1 MDILQNTDPM
11 LDMFIF
17 ETNQLIDQLEEILL
31 NVEKNNDLSADS
43 INEIFRIMHTIK
55 GTAAM
60 MMFENIA
67 AAAHSMED
75 LFYYI
80 REKRLTIPNLSGV
93 CDLVLEA
100 SDYIKEEISKI
111 QDGLEDRG
119 SEKALTTKLNNYLDK
134 LTGQFGEYKKELTEE
149 QKERFYITPKNIL
162 KETKGYKAQVFFQE
176 ECEMENIRAFSLV
189 HNINDLCSEL
199 HYWPSRLIED
209 SKTCEIIQN
218 NGFSMYFK
226 SNEAFEE
233 IYNQFEQAMLIKNFE
248 LNVVEDF
255 EGLVKNITAETTTYK
270 ASSIFSKDVAK
281 PCKQNVISV
290 NISKVDK
297 LFDLVNEIAITEDMI
312 TNDQKIRDSKY
323 DNLYQAV
330 TQLKTLTDELQDV
343 IISIRMVPIAVV
355 FQKINRIVRDM
366 SKRLEKQVD
375 LTIEG
380 EETEVD
386 KNIIDKLC
394 DPIIHIIRNAMVHG
408 IESTKERISKQ
419 KPECGRICVAVKN
432 TEDNVVITVSD
443 DGEGVNKA
451 KILAK
456 AREKGLI
463 GKSQQEVTDQE
474 IYSLLMLPGL
484 TTTENV
490 TEYSGRGVGMDVVKQ
505 NIDMIGGSVLI
516 DSEKD
521 KGTTVAIEIP
531 INKRKSSC
539 FGRSKGIEP

>member
-1 MDILQNTDPM
+1 MDIMQNTDPM
-11 LDMFIF
+11 LDMFFI
-17 ETNQLIDQLEEILL
+17 ETNQLIEQLEEILL
-31 NVEKNNDLSADS
+31 NVEKNNDLSTES

-67 AAAHSMED
+67 ATAHSMED

-80 REKRLTIPNLSGV
+80 REKKLTIPDCSGV

-100 SDYIKEEISKI
+100 SDFIKEEISKI
-111 QDGLEDRG
+111 QEGFDNRS
-119 SEKALTTKLNNYLDK
+119 SEKALTTKLKNYLTN
-134 LTGQFGEYKKELTEE
+134 LTNQFGEYKKELTEE

-162 KETKGYKAQVFFQE
+162 KEKKGYRAQVFFQQD
-176 ECEMENIRAFSLV
+176 CEMENIRAFSLV
-189 HNINDLCSEL
+189 HNINELCSEL
-199 HYWPSRLIED
+199 HYWPSKLIED
-209 SKTCEIIQN
+209 STTCEIIQK

-233 IYNQFEQAMLIKNFE
+233 IYNQFEQAMLIKNFK
-248 LNVVEDF
+248 LDVIEDF
-255 EGLVKNITAETTTYK
+255 EGLVKSIPTETTTHK
-270 ASSIFSKDVAK
+270 ASSIFSNEVAK
-281 PCKQNVISV
+281 PLKQNVISV

-297 LFDLVNEIAITEDMI
+297 LFDLVNEIAITEDRLA
-312 TNDQKIRDSKY
+312 NDQKIKELNQDSVY
-323 DNLYQAV
+323 HSV
-330 TQLKTLTDELQDV
+330 TQLQKLTDELQEV
-343 IISIRMVPIAVV
+343 IISIRMIPIAVV

-366 SKRLEKQVD
+366 SKKLEKQVD
-375 LTIEG
+375 LIIEG

-386 KNIIDKLC
+386 KNIVDKLC

-419 KPECGRICVAVKN
+419 KPENGKICIAVKN

-443 DGEGVNKA
+443 DGEGVNKE
-451 KILAK
+451 KILKK
-456 AREKGLI
+456 AREKGLVK
-463 GKSQQEVTDQE
+463 KSQQEVTDQE

-505 NIDMIGGSVLI
+505 NINLIGGSVFI

-521 KGTTVAIEIP
+521 KGTTVTIEIP
-531 INKRKSSC
+531 LKKRKSSS
-539 FGRSKGIEP
+539 FTSYYRRE